1 MFYDDTFRSFSSKT
15 NGYFTWIKQRQ
26 ESFRHI
32 ISYTYIFLTLSQYK
46 FIFIPFCRYTCHS
59 NTMHTLNYLFKKS
72 YLKIDFLFCF
82 YLLLMKILQVWN
94 IF

>member
-1 MFYDDTFRSFSSKT
+1 MFYDDTFRSLSSKT

-26 ESFRHI
+26 ESFRYI

-46 FIFIPFCRYTCHS
+46 IIFTPFCRYTCHS
-59 NTMHTLNYLFKKS
+59 STKHTLNSLFYLKS

-82 YLLLMKILQVWN
+82 YSLLMKILQV
-94 IF
+94 